1 MSDTYTDVVE
11 ERGEYRAK
19 ITIDTSPHE
28 PKNEMGC
35 PVLRIDSDGWRG
47 SATVTDTGYG
57 FGSTRANGIN
67 LMSADDALEYC
78 IRQRGSAVDGVEMF
92 SRWLRVWHGGS
103 AVGYHLGYSREY
115 GYCAYVTEA
124 MVRNGWGNTTG
135 PVPEPELSEWE
146 AYCDGDVYWISVERR
161 LLKRTEYVTFDD
173 RHPVDADEAE
183 VWFEEADSVVGGY
196 YGEQY
201 AREAALEALDDYAPK
216 DETVGCSCGMAD
228 LGAEGHDHE

>member
-1 MSDTYTDVVE
+1 MSNDTYSDVVGQ
-11 ERGEYRAK
+11 RGEYRAK
-19 ITIDTSPHE
+19 ITIDTSPSEPEHE
-28 PKNEMGC
+28 LGC
-35 PVLRIDSDGWRG
+35 PVLRVDTDGYGVR
-47 SATVTDTGYG
+47 VDPTGYG
-57 FGSTRANGIN
+57 DGSAKHDGLRQWT
-67 LMSADDALEYC
+67 ADEALAHC
-78 IRQRGSAVDGVEMF
+78 IRQQGNPTDGVEMF
-92 SRWLRVWHGGS
+92 SRWLRIWHGGS

-135 PVPEPELSEWE
+135 DVPEPELEEWR
-146 AYCDGDVYWISVERR
+146 AYCEGDVYWISVERR